1 MTSNHGK
8 FSPENMTDVQEAF
21 WIGMTD
27 QRVANLWD
35 AAEFIADLSPEA
47 KEWLRH
53 ANKAKIEELEST
65 LQFINNAN
73 IVRKFL
79 TIAGATIFGAIIAIS
94 QAGEWLSKF
103 FIVKI
108 K

>member
-1 MTSNHGK
+1 
-8 FSPENMTDVQEAF
+8 MTDVQEAF

-35 AAEFIADLSPEA
+35 AAEFVADLSPEA

-73 IVRKFL
+73 VVRKFL
-79 TIAGATIFGAIIAIS
+79 MIAGATIFGGLIAVS
-94 QAGEWLSKF
+94 QAWEWVSKF
-103 FIVKI
+103 FLVKV

>member
-1 MTSNHGK
+1 MSPHGK
-8 FSPENMTDVQEAF
+8 FDPDGMTDVQHAF
-21 WIGMTD
+21 WVGMTD
-27 QRVANLWD
+27 QRVANMWE
-35 AAEFIADLSPEA
+35 AAEFISDLSPEA

-53 ANKAKIEELEST
+53 ANKDKIEELEST

-79 TIAGATIFGAIIAIS
+79 MIAGATIFGIIVAVA
-94 QAGEWLSKF
+94 QAWDWLSKF
-103 FIVKI
+103 FVVKI

>member
-1 MTSNHGK
+1 MSSHGK

-27 QRVANLWD
+27 QRVANLWE
-35 AAEFIADLSPEA
+35 AAEFIADMSPDA
-47 KEWLRH
+47 KEWLRR
-53 ANKAKIEELEST
+53 ADKAKIEELEST
-65 LQFINNAN
+65 IQFMNNAN
-73 IVRKFL
+73 VVRKFL
-79 TIAGATIFGAIIAIS
+79 MIAGATIFGAIIAVS
-94 QAGEWLSKF
+94 QAWEWISKF